1 MTKKKKKTTLIK
13 RNTADLIVH
22 HSEQHLARRPHL
34 RLLTRLPNLS
44 RLGNPVIFAL
54 AGICVLLVA
63 FQIVNSSTADPAF
76 LAENATD
83 YAAQEAFYAD
93 SEEPLHAAASN
104 YAAAREVVH
113 EAAVAAELSQALN
126 VIGLAL
132 IALVLWYLQREHGIF
147 SSAQAGFHIRR
158 IR

>member
-1 MTKKKKKTTLIK
+1 MAKKASTRAK
-13 RNTADLIVH
+13 RNTADLIVN
-22 HSEQHLARRPHL
+22 HSERHLARRPHL
-34 RLLTRLPNLS
+34 RLWTRLPDLS
-44 RLGNPVIFAL
+44 RLGNPVIFAM

-63 FQIVNSSTADPAF
+63 FQLVNSGAAEPGF
-76 LAENATD
+76 MAENATD

-93 SEEPLHAAASN
+93 NDEPLHAAAARYS
-104 YAAAREVVH
+104 AAREVIH
-113 EAAVAAELSQALN
+113 GAAIAAELSRALN

-147 SSAQAGFHIRR
+147 SSARAGFHIRR